1 MAYQLIAVDM
11 DGIKN
16 IVGAFYQ
23 PREVMIDPDV
33 LATLDRRQFAA
44 GLCEAIKMAATCD
57 AVLFGLIE
65 DSRDIDA
72 DLDRVIHGALM
83 IKRGVVENDP
93 GERGLRRVLNFGHTV
108 GHAVEGIMNGAWL
121 HGECVAVG
129 MLPMCGGAARK
140 RLCAVLEKYGLP
152 TELPREADAVRLCD
166 FMRHDK
172 KAAAGGI
179 NVVTVGE
186 IGSFE
191 FTKMTPEEIAGRA
204 VTI

>member
-1 MAYQLIAVDM
+1 
-11 DGIKN
+11 
-16 IVGAFYQ
+16 
-23 PREVMIDPDV
+23 MIDPDV